1 MCRGHIAA
9 WRRKGPFIINALVWL
24 HRPHLLR
31 IDFWRDQKNRHV
43 FSTLWVAKESLKAN
57 CFLPHFSTVFVI
69 LTEPT
74 PRTGPLGVRWSKPGL
89 LKWNQGLKHFCTNLL
104 ILAKVSDEV
113 IGPMFKPSSIVGML
127 DNNSLLKREDRNSR
141 MYTVQIFHSFSCEC
155 STHGWARWKKNFCKD

>member
-1 MCRGHIAA
+1 MTWFGLLKNIPMCRGHIAA

-113 IGPMFKPSSIVGML
+113 IGPMFKPSPIVGML
-127 DNNSLLKREDRNSR
+127 ENNSYWSEKIA
-141 MYTVQIFHSFSCEC
+141 TPKCIQ
-155 STHGWARWKKNFCKD
+155 STNISTQ